1 MKRAFRG
8 MITRRESSRS
18 FRVRGKGRESW
29 IEDDR
34 GRGTPGNE
42 DPAEFDLGLWREMD
56 EQLLSEAAGVPLP
69 NVSDFDLGEG
79 GVRGVA
85 LTEEAAQVKA
95 ADVIMSV

>member
-1 MKRAFRG
+1 M
-8 MITRRESSRS
+8 
-18 FRVRGKGRESW
+18 RGKGGESW

-42 DPAEFDLGLWREMD
+42 DQADLDLGLWREMD

-79 GVRGVA
+79 VGVRGVA
-85 LTEEAAQVKA
+85 LTEEAAEVKG